1 MDKLIYDDL
10 LFNMEQFID
19 WERIAE
25 INGGESLKDE
35 YIMTLQS
42 VAQFCEK
49 NVIPAAEEVDREG
62 CELVDGKKGKK
73 EVRIPAKMQ
82 DNLNRLKSMGLF
94 CGTTLPEAAGGFG
107 FALTSFFA
115 IGELFSMADSSIGLS
130 PMLQEGCALVINE
143 FANEKI
149 REEYL
154 PKLITGERICGMGLT
169 EPHAGSDLSGMT
181 TVAEPVGDDK
191 SKRSAR
197 VKELE
202 KLGDVY
208 LVSGTKIFITNGFG
222 DVLTLAKVNGEIS
235 MILVMSEDKAV
246 ARVEHKLGITGSP
259 TCELYFD
266 NSPGVMIG
274 KIGDGLVPNMIMLM
288 YIARMGTATQGLG
301 IGQAAH
307 QMARNYATNER
318 VQFGVPIVEHP
329 PVRQILYEN
338 EIDLQATRALIYYAA
353 FNFDM
358 KEALKKKMKEME
370 EGSPEYEE
378 LKKKLR
384 VYSKITELLVCLS
397 KYDGAELGNRVANSS
412 LQVFGGNGFTKDYPM
427 ERYYRDVRITNIYEG
442 TSQIQL
448 DQIFNESFYSEK
460 VALINQYKMGGN
472 SSFVETETNKLFF
485 DRFMDDYRDEI
496 LKNSN
501 GKNII
506 RELLPVVDQMRRELK
521 EVRESLFIQERNKGK
536 EEGRRYNG
544 MYQRDYAD
552 ILSGII
558 KSYLLLRQATISE
571 KKEVAARS
579 YISRMTLKAEYLKRK
594 VKSGIDDLVNSAY
607 AELMD

>member
-25 INGGESLKDE
+25 INGGDNLKDE
-35 YIMTLQS
+35 YLMTLQS

-49 NVIPAAEEVDREG
+49 NVIPVAEEIDHEG
-62 CELVDGKKGKK
+62 CDLVEGEKGKK
-73 EVRIPAKMQ
+73 EVKVPEKMLE
-82 DNLNRLKSMGLF
+82 NLNRLKSMGLF
-94 CGTTLPEAAGGFG
+94 CGTTLPENSGGFG

-143 FANEKI
+143 FANDTI
-149 REEYL
+149 RKEYL
-154 PKLITGERICGMGLT
+154 PKLISGERICGMGLT
-169 EPHAGSDLSGMT
+169 EPNAGSDLSVMT
-181 TVAEPVGDDK
+181 TVAEPVGDDE
-191 SKRSAR
+191 SKRSDR

-222 DVLTLAKVNGEIS
+222 DILTLAKVNGEIS
-235 MILVMSEDKAV
+235 MVLVMSEDKEV
-246 ARVEHKLGITGSP
+246 TRVEHKLGISGSP

-274 KIGDGLVPNMIMLM
+274 GIGDGLVPNMIMLM

-307 QMARNYATNER
+307 QMAKNYATNER

-338 EIDLQATRALIYYAA
+338 EVDLQATRALIYYAA

-358 KEALKKKMKEME
+358 KEAMKKKMKEVE
-370 EGSPEYEE
+370 EGSPEHEG

-384 VYSKITELLVCLS
+384 AYSKITELLVCLS

-412 LQVFGGNGFTKDYPM
+412 LQVFGGNGFTRDYPM

-472 SSFVETETNKLFF
+472 TSFVETETNKLFF

-501 GKNII
+501 GKKII

-521 EVRESLFIQERNKGK
+521 EVRESLFIREREKGK
-536 EEGRRYNG
+536 DAGRKYNG
-544 MYQRDYAD
+544 IYQRDYAD
-552 ILSGII
+552 ILGGII

-571 KKEVAARS
+571 KKEITARS
-579 YISRMTLKAEYLKRK
+579 FISRMSIRAEYLKRK
-594 VKSGIDDLVNSAY
+594 IRSGIDDLVNSAY
-607 AELMD
+607 ARLME